1 MLDLNSP
8 IVKQLKSLARRK
20 KTFDLIS
27 ADPPWYYNDKANVY
41 ITRKEAMDGMP
52 EYYVNGIRVLEEQ
65 AITDEEAVIKE
76 AK

>member
-1 MLDLNSP
+1 
-8 IVKQLKSLARRK
+8 
-20 KTFDLIS
+20 
-27 ADPPWYYNDKANVY
+27 
-41 ITRKEAMDGMP
+41 MDGMP